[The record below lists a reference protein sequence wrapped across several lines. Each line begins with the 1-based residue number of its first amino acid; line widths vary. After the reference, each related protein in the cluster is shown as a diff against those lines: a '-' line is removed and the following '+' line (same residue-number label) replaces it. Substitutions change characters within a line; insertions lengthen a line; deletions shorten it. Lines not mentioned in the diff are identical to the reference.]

1 MVTAADMSGAVA
13 ASSPGGASCFD
24 EARGGSRAEALRLD
38 AAIHEVRRATVSLSD
53 PPRGLTPHTHL

>member
-1 MVTAADMSGAVA
+1 MVTAADMSGAAA

-38 AAIHEVRRATVSLSD
+38 AAIHEVRRATF
-53 PPRGLTPHTHL
+53 PPATRDLTPHL